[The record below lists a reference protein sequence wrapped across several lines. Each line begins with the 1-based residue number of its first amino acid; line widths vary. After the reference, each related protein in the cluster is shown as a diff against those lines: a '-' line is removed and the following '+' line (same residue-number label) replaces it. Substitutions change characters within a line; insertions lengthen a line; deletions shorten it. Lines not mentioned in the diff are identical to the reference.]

1 MLGSKGTLIPKHQ
14 SVVRL
19 YNASGN
25 GKDDF
30 LSSFIFLLA
39 SYFSFVLNLARYAF
53 ELTTNHMLNN
63 PMKNVQDIM
72 TYLGSRL
79 QQFMT
84 IDDEQTMVSLFYTA
98 TLKIVGRQCL
108 R

>member
-39 SYFSFVLNLARYAF
+39 SYFSFVLNLARYAS
-53 ELTTNHMLNN
+53 EVTTNHLLNN

-72 TYLGSRL
+72 TDLDSRL

-84 IDDEQTMVSLFYTA
+84 IDDEQTVVSLFHTT
-98 TLKIVGRQCL
+98 TLKIVSGQCMC
-108 R
+108 

>member
-1 MLGSKGTLIPKHQ
+1 MPGSKGTLIPKPQ

-30 LSSFIFLLA
+30 LSSSISLLA
-39 SYFSFVLNLARYAF
+39 SCCLFVLDVARYAF
-53 ELTTNHMLNN
+53 ELTTNHLLN

-72 TYLGSRL
+72 TDLGSRL

-84 IDDEQTMVSLFYTA
+84 IDDEQTVVSFFHTA

>member
-1 MLGSKGTLIPKHQ
+1 MLGSKGTLIPKPQ

-53 ELTTNHMLNN
+53 ELTTNHLLNN
-63 PMKNVQDIM
+63 PKKYAQDIM
-72 TYLGSRL
+72 TDLDSRL

-84 IDDEQTMVSLFYTA
+84 IDDEQTMVSLFHTT
-98 TLKIVGRQCL
+98 TLKIVSGQCM

>member
-1 MLGSKGTLIPKHQ
+1 MLGSKGTLIPKPQ

-19 YNASGN
+19 CKASGN

-53 ELTTNHMLNN
+53 ELTTNHLLNK
-63 PMKNVQDIM
+63 PMKSVQKLM
-72 TYLGSRL
+72 TDLGSRI

-84 IDDEQTMVSLFYTA
+84 IDDEQTVVSLFHTT
-98 TLKIVGRQCL
+98 TLKIVSGQCM

>member
-1 MLGSKGTLIPKHQ
+1 MLGSKGTLIPKPQ

-53 ELTTNHMLNN
+53 ELTTNHLLNN
-63 PMKNVQDIM
+63 SMKSVQNLM
-72 TYLGSRL
+72 TDWGL
-79 QQFMT
+79 QECS
-84 IDDEQTMVSLFYTA
+84 IQTDKRGAVGMEHGCMC
-98 TLKIVGRQCL
+98 TL
-108 R
+108 